1 MSLLDVLNWVQNT
14 GWATGIKESS
24 LLFPIIEGSHI
35 MALSFS
41 VGMIMILDMRLL
53 RISFRSETVSSIME
67 QLMPFTLAGFAIE
80 MLTGVLLFLT
90 QAVKA
95 YGNPFFRIKM
105 ILLVLAGIN
114 ALYYQVKYYPKDGR
128 VGPDSHASRRSHRR
142 SDVAGLMGWRNRLW
156 ANDGL
161 RAVKRPRS

>member
-114 ALYYQVKYYPKDGR
+114 ALYYQVKYYPKMAEWDR
-128 VGPDSHASRRSHRR
+128 TATPVGVRI
-142 SDVAGLMGWRNRLW
+142 VAVMSLVLW
-156 ANDGL
+156 AGVIACGRTMAYEL
-161 RAVKRPRS
+161 

>member
-1 MSLLDVLNWVQNT
+1 MSVLDLLNWVQHT
-14 GWATGIKESS
+14 GWAIGIKESS

-67 QLMPFTLAGFAIE
+67 QLMPWTLAGFAVE

-95 YGNPFFRIKM
+95 YGNPFFRVKM
-105 ILLVLAGIN
+105 LLLVLAGIN
-114 ALYYQVKYYPKDGR
+114 ALYYQLKYYPRMAEWDRTATPPGVR
-128 VGPDSHASRRSHRR
+128 VIAAMSL
-142 SDVAGLMGWRNRLW
+142 VLW
-156 ANDGL
+156 AGVIACGRTMAYEL
-161 RAVKRPRS
+161 

>member
-1 MSLLDVLNWVQNT
+1 MSLHDILTWVQNT
-14 GWATGIKESS
+14 GWATGIKESR

-67 QLMPFTLAGFAIE
+67 QLMPFTLAGFAVE

-95 YGNPFFRIKM
+95 YGNTFFRIKM
-105 ILLVLAGIN
+105 ILLLLAGIN
-114 ALYYQVKYYPKDGR
+114 AVYYQVKYYPKMAEWDRTATPFGVR
-128 VGPDSHASRRSHRR
+128 VIAVMSLA
-142 SDVAGLMGWRNRLW
+142 LW
-156 ANDGL
+156 AGVIACGRTMAYEL
-161 RAVKRPRS
+161 

>member
-1 MSLLDVLNWVQNT
+1 MSLHDVLNWVQNT
-14 GWATGIKESS
+14 SWATGIKESS
-24 LLFPIIEGSHI
+24 LVFPIIEGSHI

-67 QLMPFTLAGFAIE
+67 QLMPWTLAGFAIE
-80 MLTGVLLFLT
+80 MLTGILLFLT

-105 ILLVLAGIN
+105 LLLVLAGVN
-114 ALYYQVKYYPKDGR
+114 ALYYQVKYYPKMAEWDRTVTPVGVRVIAVLSMVFWAGVIACGR
-128 VGPDSHASRRSHRR
+128 TMAYE
-142 SDVAGLMGWRNRLW
+142 L
-156 ANDGL
+156 
-161 RAVKRPRS
+161 

>member
-1 MSLLDVLNWVQNT
+1 MSLHDVLTWVQNT

-67 QLMPFTLAGFAIE
+67 QLMPFTLAGFAVE

-95 YGNPFFRIKM
+95 YGNPFFRVKM
-105 ILLVLAGIN
+105 LLLVLAGIN
-114 ALYYQVKYYPKDGR
+114 ALYYQVKYYPKMAEWDRTATPFGVR
-128 VGPDSHASRRSHRR
+128 IIAVMSLA
-142 SDVAGLMGWRNRLW
+142 LW
-156 ANDGL
+156 AGVIACGRTMAYEL
-161 RAVKRPRS
+161 

>member
-1 MSLLDVLNWVQNT
+1 MSVLDFLNWVQNT

-24 LLFPIIEGSHI
+24 LLFPLIEGSHI

-53 RISFRSETVSSIME
+53 RISFRSQTVSSIMQ
-67 QLMPFTLAGFAIE
+67 QLMPWTIAGFAVE

-95 YGNPFFRIKM
+95 YGNTFFRIKM
-105 ILLVLAGIN
+105 ILLVLAGVN
-114 ALYYQVKYYPKDGR
+114 AMYYQFKYYPKMAEWDRTATPVGVRIIAVLSLVFWAGVIACGR
-128 VGPDSHASRRSHRR
+128 TMAYE
-142 SDVAGLMGWRNRLW
+142 L
-156 ANDGL
+156 
-161 RAVKRPRS
+161 

>member
-1 MSLLDVLNWVQNT
+1 MSVLDLLNWVQNT

-67 QLMPFTLAGFAIE
+67 QLMPFTLAGFAVE

-114 ALYYQVKYYPKDGR
+114 ALYYQIRYYPKMAEWDRTATPLGVR
-128 VGPDSHASRRSHRR
+128 I
-142 SDVAGLMGWRNRLW
+142 VAVTSLALW
-156 ANDGL
+156 AGVIACGRTMAYEL
-161 RAVKRPRS
+161 

>member
-1 MSLLDVLNWVQNT
+1 MSLHDLLTWVQNT
-14 GWATGIKESS
+14 GWATGIRESS

-67 QLMPFTLAGFAIE
+67 QLMPFTLAGFAVE

-95 YGNPFFRIKM
+95 YSNPFFRIKM

-114 ALYYQVKYYPKDGR
+114 ALYYQLRYYPKMAEWDRTATPFGVR
-128 VGPDSHASRRSHRR
+128 I
-142 SDVAGLMGWRNRLW
+142 VAVTSLALW
-156 ANDGL
+156 AGVIACGRTMAYEL
-161 RAVKRPRS
+161 

>member
-1 MSLLDVLNWVQNT
+1 MSLLDLLNWVQNT

-41 VGMIMILDMRLL
+41 VGLIMILDMRLL
-53 RISFRSETVSSIME
+53 RISFRSETVSSIMA

-114 ALYYQVKYYPKDGR
+114 ALYYQIKFYPKMAEWDR
-128 VGPDSHASRRSHRR
+128 TATPVGVRI
-142 SDVAGLMGWRNRLW
+142 VAVMSLVLW
-156 ANDGL
+156 AGVIACGRTMAYEL
-161 RAVKRPRS
+161 

>member
-1 MSLLDVLNWVQNT
+1 MSLHDLLTWVQNT

-67 QLMPFTLAGFAIE
+67 QLMPWTLTGFAIE

-114 ALYYQVKYYPKDGR
+114 ALYYQFRYYPRMAEWDRTSTPVGVRVIAVLSMAFWAGVIACGR
-128 VGPDSHASRRSHRR
+128 TMAYE
-142 SDVAGLMGWRNRLW
+142 L
-156 ANDGL
+156 
-161 RAVKRPRS
+161 

>member
-1 MSLLDVLNWVQNT
+1 MSLHDVLTWVQNT

-67 QLMPFTLAGFAIE
+67 QLMPFTLAGFAVE

-95 YGNPFFRIKM
+95 YGNTFFRIKM
-105 ILLVLAGIN
+105 ILLLLAGIN
-114 ALYYQVKYYPKDGR
+114 ALYYQVKYYPKMAEWDRTATPFGVR
-128 VGPDSHASRRSHRR
+128 IIAVMSL
-142 SDVAGLMGWRNRLW
+142 VLW
-156 ANDGL
+156 AGVIACGRTMAYEL
-161 RAVKRPRS
+161 

>member
-1 MSLLDVLNWVQNT
+1 MSLHDILTWVQNT

-67 QLMPFTLAGFAIE
+67 QLMPFTLAGFAVE

-95 YGNPFFRIKM
+95 YGNTFFRIKM
-105 ILLVLAGIN
+105 ILLLLAGIN
-114 ALYYQVKYYPKDGR
+114 AVYYQVKYYPKMAEWDRTATPFGVR
-128 VGPDSHASRRSHRR
+128 VIAVMSLA
-142 SDVAGLMGWRNRLW
+142 LW
-156 ANDGL
+156 AGVIACGRTMAYEL
-161 RAVKRPRS
+161 

>member
-1 MSLLDVLNWVQNT
+1 MSLHDILNWVQNT

-53 RISFRSETVSSIME
+53 RISFRSQTVSSIME

-95 YGNPFFRIKM
+95 YGNPFFRAKM
-105 ILLVLAGIN
+105 ILLLLAGIN
-114 ALYYQVKYYPKDGR
+114 ALYYQIKYYPKMAEWDR
-128 VGPDSHASRRSHRR
+128 TATPVGVRIVAVAS
-142 SDVAGLMGWRNRLW
+142 LILW
-156 ANDGL
+156 AGVIACGRTMAYEL
-161 RAVKRPRS
+161 